1 MRSSQDARGLVHAYD
16 SNENGSL
23 DLPCGHTGETGE
35 RGLEGEGWEPADG
48 NRGEA
53 GGSFGGDESKEMT
66 CRCELLCV
74 FVSRCAAADAA
85 RWCCREWLG
94 LAANK
99 KKDLDG
105 LETAF
110 RAFDKD
116 EDGFVSYGEIGTFSQ
131 DRML

>member
-1 MRSSQDARGLVHAYD
+1 
-16 SNENGSL
+16 
-23 DLPCGHTGETGE
+23 
-35 RGLEGEGWEPADG
+35 
-48 NRGEA
+48 
-53 GGSFGGDESKEMT
+53 MT